1 MKNIL
6 LIGAGRSAS
15 SLIRYLAENAAI
27 QGWQIIVADNNFELV
42 EEKIQPYT
50 HLAGLAFDA
59 TNETTSKDVISKQD
73 LVISLLPPFLHIKV
87 AKICLE
93 LSKNL
98 LTASYISDEMR
109 LLDADV
115 KKKGLIFLNE
125 IGLDP
130 GIDHLSAMQIL
141 DNLREEGHEITT
153 FKSYTGGLVAPESD
167 NNPWNYKFTWN
178 PQNVVLAGQSVAK
191 YLENGSHKY
200 IPYHQ
205 LFSRIENFSIDG
217 FGEFEGYANRDSL
230 GYQNVYGLENATTI
244 LRGTLRRKGFCNAW
258 NCFVQLGMTDNQTK
272 ISTKNLTY
280 YDFLHSFLPDNQ
292 TSYEYLKL
300 AQHSDEIEKL
310 AWLGLFENKKITLS
324 PQLFP
329 LEVATPAQILQHI
342 LEEKWTLE
350 ETDKDMIV
358 MQHQIGFRERQQ
370 NQKENT
376 TNSSEKL
383 CTSELVVLGEDSTHT
398 AMAKTVGLPLGI
410 AAKLILNNK
419 ISSKGVCLP
428 LTKEIYEPI
437 LLELATLGIV
447 FKEKITTLSE

>member
-15 SLIRYLAENAAI
+15 SLIRYLAENAVA

-42 EEKIQPYT
+42 EEKIQPHP

-244 LRGTLRRKGFCNAW
+244 LRGTLRRKGFCSAW
-258 NCFVQLGMTDNQTK
+258 NCFIQLGMTDNQTK
-272 ISTKNLTY
+272 ISTKNLTN

-329 LEVATPAQILQHI
+329 LEIATPAQILQHI
-342 LEEKWTLE
+342 LEDKWTLE
-350 ETDKDMIV
+350 DTDKDMIV
-358 MQHQIGFRERQQ
+358 MQHQIGFREK
-370 NQKENT
+370 QKENSSKT
-376 TNSSEKL
+376 SEKL

-447 FKEKITTLSE
+447 FKEKIITLSE

>member
-15 SLIRYLAENAAI
+15 SLIRYLAHNATE
-27 QGWQIIVADNNFELV
+27 QGWQVVVADSNVELL
-42 EEKIQPYT
+42 EEKLQPYSN
-50 HLAGLAFDA
+50 LAGLAFDVS
-59 TNETTSKDVISKQD
+59 NEVKSKEIISKQD

-87 AKICLE
+87 AKMCLE

-109 LLDADV
+109 LLDAEV

-141 DNLREEGHEITT
+141 DNLRKEGNEITT

-191 YLENGSHKY
+191 YLENGNHKY

-205 LFSRIENFSIDG
+205 LFSRVENFSIDG

-230 GYQNVYGLENATTI
+230 SYQSVYGLENATTI
-244 LRGTLRRKGFCNAW
+244 LRGTLRRKGFCSAW

-272 ISTKNLTY
+272 ISTKNLTA

-300 AQHSDEIEKL
+300 ASHSEEMEKL
-310 AWLGLFENKKITLS
+310 AWLGLFENKKIAL
-324 PQLFP
+324 PAELFP
-329 LEVATPAQILQHI
+329 QEMATPAQILQHI

-350 ETDKDMIV
+350 DTDKDMIV
-358 MQHQIGFRERQQ
+358 MQHQIGFIEK
-370 NQKENT
+370 NTENST
-376 TNSSEKL
+376 KKPVEKL
-383 CTSELVVLGEDSTHT
+383 CISELVVLGEDTTHT

-410 AAKLILNNK
+410 AAKLILNGK
-419 ISSKGVCLP
+419 ITSKGVCLP

-437 LLELATLGIV
+437 LLELATLGIT
-447 FKEKITTLSE
+447 FKEKIMLLSK

>member
-15 SLIRYLAENAAI
+15 SLIRYLAQNAPT
-27 QGWQIIVADNNFELV
+27 QGWQIIIADNNVTLV
-42 EEKIQPYT
+42 EEKIQPYP
-50 HLAGLAFDA
+50 HLRGIIFDA
-59 TNETTSKDVISKQD
+59 NNEVTAKDIISKQD

-98 LTASYISDEMR
+98 LTASYVSDEMR

-115 KKKGLIFLNE
+115 KKKGLLFLNE

-153 FKSYTGGLVAPESD
+153 FKSYTGGLIAPESD

-191 YLENGSHKY
+191 YLENGTHKY
-200 IPYHQ
+200 IPYHK
-205 LFSRIENFSIDG
+205 LFSRVEQFKIDG

-230 GYQNVYGLENATTI
+230 GYQNVYRLENARTI
-244 LRGTLRRKGFCNAW
+244 LRGTLRRKSFCSAW
-258 NCFVQLGMTDNQTK
+258 NCFVQLGMTDNITK
-272 ISTKNLTY
+272 ISTRNLTY

-310 AWLGLFENKKITLS
+310 AWLGLFEGKIIDFP

-329 LEVATPAQILQHI
+329 TEMATPAQILQHI
-342 LEEKWTLE
+342 LEEKWTLQD
-350 ETDKDMIV
+350 TDKDMIV
-358 MQHQIGFRERQQ
+358 MQHQIGFKKG
-370 NQKENT
+370 NAH
-376 TNSSEKL
+376 KL
-383 CTSELVVLGEDSTHT
+383 CTSELVVLGEDTTHT

-447 FKEKITTLSE
+447 FKEKTTTLSE